1 MSCGLA
7 RRGRHFLNSLEEL
20 HLEDLCPVRYCRL
33 LLTMAFF
40 IHCLWYLIV
49 TIKFMIVSSKFFCP
63 HDQQKND
70 KGTNIFL
77 NIAPWYFYFIEV

>member
-40 IHCLWYLIV
+40 YTLLVVSNRDHKIHDSVFKIV
-49 TIKFMIVSSKFFCP
+49 LSP
-63 HDQQKND
+63 
-70 KGTNIFL
+70 
-77 NIAPWYFYFIEV
+77 